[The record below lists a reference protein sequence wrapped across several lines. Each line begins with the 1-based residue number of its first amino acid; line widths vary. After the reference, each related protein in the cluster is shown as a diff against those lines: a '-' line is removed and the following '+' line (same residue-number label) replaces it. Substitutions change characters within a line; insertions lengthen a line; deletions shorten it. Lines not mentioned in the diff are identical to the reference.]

1 MLYIFPEVDWFAE
14 YKKERV
20 EREALRQLE
29 EKVRRKAKRE
39 ARIKRM
45 KEEHG
50 STRWR
55 TKRKVSLVKY
65 YLESIYCCLP
75 VSLKIMIFVF

>member
-1 MLYIFPEVDWFAE
+1 MLYIFPEADWFAE

-29 EKVRRKAKRE
+29 EKMRRKAKRQ

-50 STRWR
+50 SARWR
-55 TKRKVSLVKY
+55 TKRKVAL
-65 YLESIYCCLP
+65 
-75 VSLKIMIFVF
+75 